1 MLKKKGK
8 KQQSYSNPNLHAEIF
23 VILLSPPPSLYAPGN
38 CQVMLIQIL
47 IITLDPFFSL
57 LAITIDHHLSSGFL
71 E

>member
-8 KQQSYSNPNLHAEIF
+8 KQQSYSNPNLHPQIC
-23 VILLSPPPSLYAPGN
+23 VILFSPPPSFPARGN
-38 CQVMLIQIL
+38 YQVMLIQIL
-47 IITLDPFFSL
+47 ITILDPFLSL